1 MNEFSIL
8 CRVLGSL
15 YYRQPQDPL
24 LVPLFTLIREGKL
37 AANWP
42 LEQDELLTRLQKSCD
57 MTQVSADYNAL
68 FIGDECA
75 VPPYRSAWVEG
86 ATEAEV
92 RAFLSER
99 GMPLADT
106 PADHIGTLLLAASWL
121 EDQSTEDESEALETL
136 FSEYLLPWCGAFL
149 GKVEA
154 HLIHGRVFC
163 YHARHEHTSLYCNH
177 NRHSL
182 RYLGMG
188 GCFPGLTKLGGLPGL
203 YGLLCLPARWA
214 ERAGDLRC
222 NPA

>member
-57 MTQVSADYNAL
+57 MAQVSADYNAL

-75 VPPYRSAWVEG
+75 VPPYRSAWVED

-106 PADHIGTLLLAASWL
+106 PADHIGTLLLAASSGWKISQRKMRAKHWKHCSVSICYPGVVRSSAKWRPMQPRL
-121 EDQSTEDESEALETL
+121 SGA
-136 FSEYLLPWCGAFL
+136 PW
-149 GKVEA
+149 
-154 HLIHGRVFC
+154 HR
-163 YHARHEHTSLYCNH
+163 
-177 NRHSL
+177 
-182 RYLGMG
+182 
-188 GCFPGLTKLGGLPGL
+188 
-203 YGLLCLPARWA
+203 
-214 ERAGDLRC
+214 
-222 NPA
+222 